1 MAGKVHPFNCSSSNA
16 VLYPIIA
23 RNKCVTVKKELVR
36 QCIGLGPKI
45 SKVSDEMEQ
54 FSNVYH
60 IRDREHSIEQM
71 FGGTLYTL
79 YISFELRAKK
89 IKKEQSSK
97 CKIIRLCLLQVDV
110 SHSSSRASPSSVL
123 GYFIFP
129 QARSLQCDPF
139 FPQIQDKKW
148 EEERHQPWW
157 LQTQNNRH
165 KNSPSDSTGHQDSGN
180 GSIQT
185 SSTLLL
191 NSNRNY
197 TSSLMSSASII
208 SPYESAPHFHGTL
221 NAGPPSHNPRCPQN
235 NQESS
240 TWRRLLTSL
249 KEPGSRPK
257 PSNHHLTLG
266 NHHNHHLNAENTLRL
281 ATHRQLFQFNN
292 VEFPAAHTAD
302 DQYDLHRSV
311 ATGQADN
318 NLFDG
323 LGGGHRSNESGLQY
337 YASVIFHFFLATA

>member
-23 RNKCVTVKKELVR
+23 GNKCNCEKELVR
-36 QCIGLGPKI
+36 QCIGPGPKI

-110 SHSSSRASPSSVL
+110 SHSSSSRASPSSAL

-157 LQTQNNRH
+157 LQTQNNR

>member
-23 RNKCVTVKKELVR
+23 GNKCVTVKKSWADNALGRGLRFLRSVMRWNSFPTSIILEIENIQLSKCLGGLCTL
-36 QCIGLGPKI
+36 CIYLL
-45 SKVSDEMEQ
+45 SYEQ
-54 FSNVYH
+54 
-60 IRDREHSIEQM
+60 
-71 FGGTLYTL
+71 
-79 YISFELRAKK
+79 KK

-110 SHSSSRASPSSVL
+110 SHSSSRASLSSVL

-292 VEFPAAHTAD
+292 VEFPAHTAD